1 MKSPNAAHH
10 IKGLTNFFSKLL
22 KKAIE
27 LQKKLSPSSKFHE
40 RHSVSDLQ
48 HAVLE
53 AKAVLENLEKIPGS
67 AKTRDQIQERWDRGW
82 KWIFEKRE

>member
-1 MKSPNAAHH
+1 MNPPNAAHN
-10 IKGLTNFFSKLL
+10 INGLTNLFSKLL

-27 LQKKLSPSSKFHE
+27 LQKKLSPSSKLHE

-48 HAVLE
+48 SAVLE
-53 AKAVLENLEKIPGS
+53 AKAVLESLDKIPGS